1 MSNRFQH
8 IVQRWSLEKDAC
20 EWVLATII
28 ETKGSAYRKAGARMM
43 INSFGQS
50 YGLLSGGCLESD
62 LMRQARKCW
71 DTNQNHMVCYDMQ
84 DESDI
89 AWQLGIGCGGMVRVL
104 LQPINKAN
112 NYLDLLKV
120 NSLLTERKSL
130 HYYQYLCD
138 DQIVNRVLA
147 CDEVKE
153 VLANQGKAQVKP
165 SAFINQI
172 KPRPTITIFGGGSD
186 AIPLVNMAKELGW
199 YVTLIDSR
207 TNYARQVYFK
217 NADAI
222 IKQPY
227 DTLTNHQAIQ
237 LADIIVIMNHNLEL
251 DGKALKLSG
260 QGSCQYIGLLGPS
273 HRTERVLSLVDIE
286 HKQLSERLF
295 NPVGLHLGGELPE
308 SIALAILAEAHAYL
322 ENGCM
327 LPMKVHVQK
336 MLV

>member
-8 IVQRWSLEKDAC
+8 IVQRWSLEKDHC

-28 ETKGSAYRKAGARMM
+28 ETNGSAYRKAGARMM

-71 DTNQNHMVCYDMQ
+71 DTHQNHIVCYDMQ

-89 AWQLGIGCGGMVRVL
+89 AWQLGIGCGGMVKVL

-130 HYYQYLCD
+130 YYYQYLFS

-147 CDEVKE
+147 DDEVKE
-153 VLANQGKAQVKP
+153 VLAKQSEEKVEP
-165 SAFINQI
+165 SAFVNQI
-172 KPRPTITIFGGGSD
+172 KARPTITIFGGGSD
-186 AIPLVNMAKELGW
+186 AVPLVNMAKELGW

-207 TNYARQVYFK
+207 TNYARQAYFK
-217 NADAI
+217 NADTI
-222 IKQPY
+222 IKQAY
-227 DTLTNHQAIQ
+227 DTLTNHQAIE
-237 LADIIVIMNHNLEL
+237 LADVIVIMNHNLEL
-251 DGKALKLSG
+251 DAKALKLSE

-273 HRTERVLSLVDIE
+273 HRTERVLSLGDISQ
-286 HKQLSERLF
+286 KRLATRLF

-308 SIALAILAEAHAYL
+308 SIALAILAEAHAYV
-322 ENGCM
+322 ENGSM
-327 LPMKVHVQK
+327 LPMKEHVK
-336 MLV
+336 SKG

>member
-8 IVQRWSLEKDAC
+8 IVQHWSFEKDDC

-71 DTNQNHMVCYDMQ
+71 DTHQNHIVCYDMQ

-89 AWQLGIGCGGMVRVL
+89 AWQLGIGCGGMVKVL

-130 HYYQYLCD
+130 YYYQYLFA

-147 CDEVKE
+147 DDEVKE
-153 VLANQGKAQVKP
+153 VLAKQSKAQIEP
-165 SAFINQI
+165 SAFVNQI

-186 AIPLVNMAKELGW
+186 AVPLVNMAKELGW
-199 YVTLIDSR
+199 YITLIDSR
-207 TNYARQVYFK
+207 TNYARQTYFK
-217 NADAI
+217 NADTI
-222 IKQPY
+222 IKQAY
-227 DTLTNHQAIQ
+227 DRLTNLQAIE
-237 LADIIVIMNHNLEL
+237 LADVIVIMNHNLEL
-251 DGKALKLSG
+251 DAKALKLSA
-260 QGSCQYIGLLGPS
+260 QGGCQYIGLLGPS
-273 HRTERVLSLVDIE
+273 HRTERVLSLGDISP
-286 HKQLSERLF
+286 KLLAQRLF

-308 SIALAILAEAHAYL
+308 SIALAILAEAHAYV
-322 ENGCM
+322 ENGSM
-327 LPMKVHVQK
+327 LPMKEHVK
-336 MLV
+336 NKS

>member
-8 IVQRWSLEKDAC
+8 IVQRWSLEKDDC

-71 DTNQNHMVCYDMQ
+71 DTHQNHIVCYDMQ

-89 AWQLGIGCGGMVRVL
+89 AWQLGIGCGGMVKVL

-130 HYYQYLCD
+130 YYYQYFFS

-147 CDEVKE
+147 DDEVKE
-153 VLANQGKAQVKP
+153 VLAKQSEEKVEP
-165 SAFINQI
+165 SAFVNQI

-186 AIPLVNMAKELGW
+186 AVPLVNMAKELGW

-207 TNYARQVYFK
+207 TNYARQAYFK
-217 NADAI
+217 NADTI
-222 IKQPY
+222 IKQAY
-227 DTLTNHQAIQ
+227 DTLTNHQAIE
-237 LADIIVIMNHNLEL
+237 LADVIVIMNHNLEL
-251 DGKALKLSG
+251 DAKALKLSE

-273 HRTERVLSLVDIE
+273 HRTERVLSLGDISQ
-286 HKQLSERLF
+286 KRLAKRLF

-308 SIALAILAEAHAYL
+308 SIALAILAEAHAYV
-322 ENGCM
+322 ENGSM
-327 LPMKVHVQK
+327 LPMKEHVK
-336 MLV
+336 SKG